1 MRRRRVRPGRRLFRS
16 LLLAALLAAIPLAA
30 LAQESAAP
38 AAAPVAPEAAPYSA
52 KAPAG
57 PRVLDGGFRAGQ
69 VYAGFWT
76 AMARRHAGGAL
87 PSVWQDLL
95 GTLEDTPAPE
105 LLARI
110 NRAVNRV
117 AYRDDRDNWGE
128 VDYWAAPGEFLAR
141 GGDCEDYA
149 IAKYYALKALG
160 YPVAQLR
167 LMVLWDEERDIAHA
181 VLAVGP
187 AGDALVLD
195 NVRDEI
201 LPLRALP
208 HYRVHYSLNDDT
220 VLRHLASR

>member
-1 MRRRRVRPGRRLFRS
+1 
-16 LLLAALLAAIPLAA
+16 
-30 LAQESAAP
+30 
-38 AAAPVAPEAAPYSA
+38 
-52 KAPAG
+52 
-57 PRVLDGGFRAGQ
+57 VLDAGFRAGQ
-69 VYAGFWT
+69 VYAAYWN
-76 AMARRHAGGAL
+76 AMARRHEAGAL
-87 PSVWQDLL
+87 PTVWLDLL
-95 GTLEDTPAPE
+95 GTLEGAARPE
-105 LLARI
+105 TLARI

-117 AYRDDRDNWGE
+117 AYRDDRDSWGE
-128 VDYWAAPGEFLAR
+128 VDYWAAPGEFFAH

-149 IAKYYALKALG
+149 IAKYHALKALG

-195 NVRDEI
+195 NAREEI
-201 LPLRALP
+201 LPLSALP